1 MLPNIL
7 NNNYLNSML
16 PQYYREQ
23 KKNVEE
29 TNFLDYSSINK
40 TSATEKQDTFTEKAR
55 LPNLTYTNTNT
66 FGIKSNNIKSNTN
79 INNNSNTSQVNS
91 QNAKEEEPKTEYST
105 DTSNS
110 QELTDAEKQT
120 VKELQ
125 RIDNEVRA
133 HEQAH
138 LAAGAGLVRGG
149 AALEYQRGPD
159 GKMYAVA
166 GEVKIDI
173 SEGKTP
179 EETIMNMQKVIGAA
193 LAPADPSAQDRSVAS
208 LARRIEAQAR
218 MEKSKE
224 TLSED
229 NAYSPKVN
237 NSLGNDHSNNVD
249 QTEETKETE
258 NKDNPKI
265 QNRKADFSVYTQNSQ
280 NNEPDYKR
288 LLNMIA

>member
-1 MLPNIL
+1 
-7 NNNYLNSML
+7 
-16 PQYYREQ
+16 
-23 KKNVEE
+23 
-29 TNFLDYSSINK
+29 
-40 TSATEKQDTFTEKAR
+40 
-55 LPNLTYTNTNT
+55 
-66 FGIKSNNIKSNTN
+66 
-79 INNNSNTSQVNS
+79 
-91 QNAKEEEPKTEYST
+91 
-105 DTSNS
+105 
-110 QELTDAEKQT
+110 
-120 VKELQ
+120 
-125 RIDNEVRA
+125 
-133 HEQAH
+133 
-138 LAAGAGLVRGG
+138 
-149 AALEYQRGPD
+149 
-159 GKMYAVA
+159 MYAVA

>member
-1 MLPNIL
+1 
-7 NNNYLNSML
+7 
-16 PQYYREQ
+16 
-23 KKNVEE
+23 
-29 TNFLDYSSINK
+29 
-40 TSATEKQDTFTEKAR
+40 
-55 LPNLTYTNTNT
+55 
-66 FGIKSNNIKSNTN
+66 
-79 INNNSNTSQVNS
+79 
-91 QNAKEEEPKTEYST
+91 
-105 DTSNS
+105 
-110 QELTDAEKQT
+110 
-120 VKELQ
+120 
-125 RIDNEVRA
+125 
-133 HEQAH
+133 
-138 LAAGAGLVRGG
+138 
-149 AALEYQRGPD
+149 
-159 GKMYAVA
+159 
-166 GEVKIDI
+166 
-173 SEGKTP
+173 
-179 EETIMNMQKVIGAA
+179 MNMQKVIGAA